1 MDLQALAYY
10 IYAQYIS
17 IWFRTF
23 FFTTYNLLS
32 ICLAAHLTCCHRNK
46 ILKWSLLL
54 STIINSRH
62 NSFNYLFLSLEPHN
76 KLYRGYASLMTP
88 QLFHWSFFTIKL
100 QARVLATT
108 VGFTKHLTKTHKLL
122 LRKLLRALVSFL
134 LSMRLII
141 LCKNAKSFS
150 NYIPVIYCWTGL
162 LLKYPRYFMSG

>member
-1 MDLQALAYY
+1 MDPQALAYY

-100 QARVLATT
+100 HARVLATI
-108 VGFTKHLTKTHKLL
+108 VGFTKHLAKTQF
-122 LRKLLRALVSFL
+122 FL
-134 LSMRLII
+134 LSTFWEHVFLSYLPRGLQHFATMQKII
-141 LCKNAKSFS
+141 L
-150 NYIPVIYCWTGL
+150 
-162 LLKYPRYFMSG
+162 

>member
-1 MDLQALAYY
+1 M
-10 IYAQYIS
+10 
-17 IWFRTF
+17 
-23 FFTTYNLLS
+23 
-32 ICLAAHLTCCHRNK
+32 AAHLTRCHRNK

-54 STIINSRH
+54 STIINYRH

-76 KLYRGYASLMTP
+76 KLYRGYASLITP

-100 QARVLATT
+100 QARVLVTT
-108 VGFTKHLTKTHKLL
+108 VGFTKHLAKTDKLL
-122 LRKLLRALVSFL
+122 HRKLLRARVSFL

-162 LLKYPRYFMSG
+162 LLKYPIYFMSG